1 MVEWSF
7 LILVV
12 LSSVIG
18 TFLLVAGL
26 LGAGPRGS
34 FLLAFS
40 TIEIGLLVQSAMAVG
55 MTLAGARASVS
66 TLEFF
71 GYLVV
76 AVLLPLVS
84 ATWALAERTKWS
96 TVILGFSALTVT
108 VMLFRMWQI
117 WTGNAY
123 L

>member
-1 MVEWSF
+1 MVEWLF
-7 LILVV
+7 LSLVV
-12 LSSVIG
+12 LSLAIG

-26 LGAGPRGS
+26 VGAGPRGS
-34 FLLAFS
+34 FLLTFS
-40 TIEIGLLVQSAMAVG
+40 IIEIGLLVQAAVAVG

-71 GYLVV
+71 GYLMV
-76 AVLLPLVS
+76 AILLPLIS
-84 ATWALAERTKWS
+84 AAWALAEKTKWS
-96 TVILGFSALTVT
+96 TIILGFSALTVT

-117 WTGNAY
+117 WTGSSY